1 MDWKKLIKAKSP
13 DKHKYDYGHVV
24 VYGGSQMTGAAGL
37 GAISALRMGAGLV
50 TIAAPRETTYL
61 YHQLSTS
68 LIIEEMTD
76 FKDHFQDKRRNAL
89 LIGPGAG
96 CEIEKPVLDTVAS
109 GKICVLDADA
119 LKPFILS
126 KTHEKCVLTPH
137 EGEFERLFPDISG
150 EKADRAVKAAKLCR
164 SIIVLKG
171 RKTIIAAPD
180 GRFEIIINGSPWLA
194 TAGSGDVLAGMIAGF
209 AAWHEHKDMLF
220 ESVCA
225 AVWMHG
231 EASQL
236 AGPGMISADLP
247 DQIKSA
253 WQNLLNN

>member
-1 MDWKKLIKAKSP
+1 MDWKKLIKAKSM

-37 GAISALRMGAGLV
+37 AAISALRMGAGLV
-50 TIAAPRETTYL
+50 TIAVPRETTYL
-61 YHQLSTS
+61 YRQLSTS
-68 LIIEEMTD
+68 LIVEEMTD
-76 FKDHFQDKRRNAL
+76 FKDHFQDKRRNML

-96 CEIEKPVLDTVAS
+96 HETERPTLDVIES
-109 GKICVLDADA
+109 GKLCVLDADA
-119 LKPFILS
+119 LKLFILG
-126 KTHEKCVLTPH
+126 KTHDKCILTPH
-137 EGEFERLFPDISG
+137 EGEFERLFPDTSG
-150 EKADRAVKAAKLCR
+150 GKADRALKAAKFCR
-164 SIIVLKG
+164 AIIVLKG
-171 RKTIIAAPD
+171 HETIIASPD
-180 GRFEIIINGSPWLA
+180 GRFEIISNGSPWLA

-209 AAWHEHKDMLF
+209 AAWHKHEDMLF

-247 DQIKSA
+247 DQIKKV
-253 WQNLLNN
+253 WQNLLNH